1 MDKAGWHEFLVYA
14 LNRPLAFAIMHL
26 AARLGRAAHLPLI
39 GTFVNDAEIAREVLT
54 DTAHFDS
61 HSAGSLGVL
70 VTQALGPYALLNM
83 DGPEHRQLKRR
94 LLDVFSTK
102 YISLLLSTV
111 TDPLIAEL
119 KTDLAAGRTVDFVAF
134 MKTFASAMA
143 CAMIGVAVEPADQR
157 RAYDDMFALA
167 TEFTAL
173 AGLGKRRL
181 SAAETA
187 KAHHLTD
194 RLAAHIR
201 NSYDSETLRENSLT
215 QQMRALGFPFE
226 AAKGVVIIVM
236 IGATELITYGVPRML
251 ALLVDSGQMAKL
263 RAHPDL
269 LDRAVDEGFRMVT
282 PSNVVLRAV
291 TADCEVRGVRFRRG
305 TRVLVVF
312 RTIMRRDRHFPNG
325 KRFDI
330 ERTIDPRFRRLL
342 FGAGPHACLGTG
354 LALAEARQVLDAMRT
369 LDDEIEIVAR
379 RYNRGQTYPGY
390 SALAIRLRRNVAA
403 RGAVVGENSAQLE
416 TQQSRATHAPGP
428 GQSHIQSDGLTDAT
442 PANQALGMRP
452 LGPGRLGPQPATTL
466 RSTAVR

>member
-102 YISLLLSTV
+102 YISLLLSSV

-157 RAYDDMFALA
+157 RAYADMFALA

-263 RAHPDL
+263 RAHPAL

-291 TADCEVRGVRFRRG
+291 TADCEVRGVRFRRA

-342 FGAGPHACLGTG
+342 FGAGAPCLS
-354 LALAEARQVLDAMRT
+354 RDRPC
-369 LDDEIEIVAR
+369 AR
-379 RYNRGQTYPGY
+379 RGPTSAGRDAYARRRDRNRGT
-390 SALAIRLRRNVAA
+390 SL
-403 RGAVVGENSAQLE
+403 
-416 TQQSRATHAPGP
+416 QSGP
-428 GQSHIQSDGLTDAT
+428 DLSGLF
-442 PANQALGMRP
+442 
-452 LGPGRLGPQPATTL
+452 RLGDP
-466 RSTAVR
+466 STAERGRPGGSGRREFRAIGNATISRDACAGPRAEPYSVRWSD

>member
-14 LNRPLAFAIMHL
+14 LNRPLAFAIIRL
-26 AARLGRAAHLPLI
+26 AARLGQAAHLPPI

-61 HSAGSLGVL
+61 HSPGSLGVL
-70 VTQALGPYALLNM
+70 LTQALGSYALLNM

-102 YISLLLSTV
+102 YISVLLNTV
-111 TDPLIAEL
+111 TDPLVAGLRAE
-119 KTDLAAGRTVDFVAF
+119 LAAGRTVDFVAF
-134 MKTFASAMA
+134 MKPFASSMA
-143 CAMIGVAVEPADQR
+143 CAMMGVAVDPADER
-157 RAYDDMFALA
+157 GSYADMFALA

-187 KAHHLTD
+187 KAHRITD

-201 NSYDSETLRENSLT
+201 ESYDSKTVRENSLA
-215 QQMRALGFPFE
+215 QQMRAMGFPFE

-236 IGATELITYGVPRML
+236 IGATELITYGLPRML
-251 ALLVDSGQMAKL
+251 ALLADSGQMVKL
-263 RAHPDL
+263 RARPDL
-269 LDRAVDEGFRMVT
+269 LDGAVDEGFRMVT

-305 TRVLVVF
+305 TRALVVF
-312 RTIMRRDRHFPNG
+312 RTIMRQDRYFLNG
-325 KRFDI
+325 SRFDI

-354 LALAEARQVLDAMRT
+354 LALAEARQVLAAVRD
-369 LDDEIEIVAR
+369 LDGEIEIVTR

-390 SALAIRLRRNVAA
+390 SSLAIRLRRAA
-403 RGAVVGENSAQLE
+403 AV
-416 TQQSRATHAPGP
+416 P
-428 GQSHIQSDGLTDAT
+428 
-442 PANQALGMRP
+442 
-452 LGPGRLGPQPATTL
+452 
-466 RSTAVR
+466 

>member
-1 MDKAGWHEFLVYA
+1 MTRKVAGRTLSGSPMDKAGWHEFLVYA
-14 LNRPLAFAIMHL
+14 LNRPLAFAIIHL
-26 AARLGRAAHLPLI
+26 AARLGPAAHLPPI

-61 HSAGSLGVL
+61 HSPGSLGVL
-70 VTQALGPYALLNM
+70 LTQALGSYALLNM

-102 YISLLLSTV
+102 YISLLLNTV
-111 TDPLIAEL
+111 TDPLVAGLRAE
-119 KTDLAAGRTVDFVAF
+119 LAAGRTVDFVAF

-143 CAMIGVAVEPADQR
+143 CAMMGVAVDPADER
-157 RAYDDMFALA
+157 GAYADMFALA
-167 TEFTAL
+167 TRFTAL

-187 KAHHLTD
+187 KAHRITD

-201 NSYDSETLRENSLT
+201 ESYDSKTVRENSLA
-215 QQMRALGFPFE
+215 QQMRAMGFPFE

-236 IGATELITYGVPRML
+236 IGATELITYGLPRML
-251 ALLVDSGQMAKL
+251 ALLVDSGQMVKL
-263 RAHPDL
+263 RARPDL
-269 LDRAVDEGFRMVT
+269 LDGAVDEGFRMVT

-305 TRVLVVF
+305 TRALVVF
-312 RTIMRRDRHFPNG
+312 RTVMRRDRYFPNG
-325 KRFDI
+325 SQFDI

-354 LALAEARQVLDAMRT
+354 LALAEARQVLAAVRA
-369 LDDEIEIVAR
+369 LDGEVEIVTR

-390 SALAIRLRRNVAA
+390 SSLAIRLRRAAAA
-403 RGAVVGENSAQLE
+403 R
-416 TQQSRATHAPGP
+416 
-428 GQSHIQSDGLTDAT
+428 
-442 PANQALGMRP
+442 
-452 LGPGRLGPQPATTL
+452 
-466 RSTAVR
+466 